1 MLFRALQKLNIGID
15 RGEVFPGSRIKADV
29 RDILL
34 VKGIIAPVEAPPIV
48 ALSEFA
54 EVADR
59 LVAAGISTPAELIE
73 AKAVEGLTAAE
84 LAAWKCTAAAALSV
98 KPSCGCNRR

>member
-1 MLFRALQKLNIGID
+1 MLMRALQKLNIGID
-15 RGEVFPGSRIKADV
+15 RGEVFPASRIRPDV

-34 VKGIIAPVEAPPIV
+34 VKGIIAPVNAPPIT
-48 ALSEFA
+48 ALSEFVEIA
-54 EVADR
+54 ER

-73 AKAVEGLTAAE
+73 AKAVEGLTAME
-84 LAAWKCTAAAALSV
+84 LAAWKRVAAAALSV